1 MFTSQPLTGKFIAN
15 PMKVISPIFMKHIIY
30 WWEFTS
36 RLSPG
41 SLPSSGA
48 VVFFLKRYLWSITS
62 GIGFDVDLICMV

>member
-1 MFTSQPLTGKFIAN
+1 MFTSQPLTGTFIAN
-15 PMKVISPIFMKHIIY
+15 PVKVSSPIFMKHIIY

-41 SLPSSGA
+41 SLPSSGS
-48 VVFFLKRYLWSITS
+48 VFFLKRYLWSITS